1 MSLKNDKIILAN
13 AEKSA
18 LNVIKSLVRRHCV
31 VTREGWLRQA
41 IKLENIKIEWKF
53 PFQKGGVGQSRLVS
67 FSIYP
72 KKD

>member
-18 LNVIKSLVRRHCV
+18 LNVIKILVRRHCV

-41 IKLENIKIEWKF
+41 VKLENIKIEWKF
-53 PFQKGGVGQSRLVS
+53 PFQKGGWGIQ
-67 FSIYP
+67 
-72 KKD
+72 D